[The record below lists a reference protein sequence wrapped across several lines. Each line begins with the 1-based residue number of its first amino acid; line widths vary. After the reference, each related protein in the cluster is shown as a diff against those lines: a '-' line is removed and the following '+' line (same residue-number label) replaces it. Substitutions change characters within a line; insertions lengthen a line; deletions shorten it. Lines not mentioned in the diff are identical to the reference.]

1 MNLVDKLNETSQM
14 SRLNAVDA
22 AYAGSPYAGSNF
34 TAKWQGFDENGM
46 GVVKYLDQS
55 YTAKGLSNVYTVSN
69 SKVLLR
75 VAKGRRT
82 LMY

>member
-1 MNLVDKLNETSQM
+1 MNLTDKLNQTSQM

-22 AYAGSPYAGSNF
+22 AYTGSPYAGSNF
-34 TAKWQGFDENGM
+34 VARWQGYNQNGL
-46 GVVKYLDQS
+46 GVVKYLDQN
-55 YTAKGLSNVYTVSN
+55 YTGTNLSNIYIKKD

-75 VAKGRRT
+75 VAQGRRT

>member
-1 MNLVDKLNETSQM
+1 MSLTDKLNQTSQI

-22 AYAGSPYAGSNF
+22 AYTGSPYAGSNF
-34 TAKWQGFDENGM
+34 NAKWQGYNEDGL
-46 GVVKYLDQS
+46 GVVKYLDQE
-55 YTAKGLSNVYTVSN
+55 YTGANLSNRYTRKDSD
-69 SKVLLR
+69 VLLR